1 MSCWWK
7 YERSP
12 TFSRVQ
18 ASGAVDVCVC
28 AGVCGIVCMC
38 TSVCFDA
45 SNQFVFCHSLC
56 AAFTSNGVVD
66 SLLAFL
72 YPQREL
78 VEVWP
83 DFVATMEEYQR
94 VLEVPSCI
102 KCLCLL

>member
-1 MSCWWK
+1 MYAC
-7 YERSP
+7 
-12 TFSRVQ
+12 VQ
-18 ASGAVDVCVC
+18 VCVELC
-28 AGVCGIVCMC
+28 ACVQVYV
-38 TSVCFDA
+38 SHA